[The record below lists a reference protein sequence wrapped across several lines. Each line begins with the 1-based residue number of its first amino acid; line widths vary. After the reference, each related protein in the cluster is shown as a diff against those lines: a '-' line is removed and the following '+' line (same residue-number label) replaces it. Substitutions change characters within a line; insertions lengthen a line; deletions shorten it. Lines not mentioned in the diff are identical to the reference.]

1 MLAVIEKQI
10 HENGLAA
17 ALDDRESSY
26 DPEPLEEFKTTVTS
40 LNVTFQ
46 QIGALL
52 RSIPTFKYDD
62 INFVPLFP
70 PEVHRAGRL
79 LPTSELVYLTNL
91 RSVVESLSYR
101 LTPIAVRRNF
111 ISRNSIPGAI
121 DVDLLLMNADEII
134 LQNYRAKQLGTDL
147 YGVKRW
153 IKAATDENGARDKWF
168 TSFKWGELDDRN
180 ESVLVSNE
188 AEWRREEFISQAEK
202 FLHELVQPQ
211 VAP

>member
-10 HENGLAA
+10 HENRLAA
-17 ALDDRESSY
+17 TLDDRESWY

-52 RSIPTFKYDD
+52 RIIPSFKYDD

-101 LTPIAVRRNF
+101 LTPIAEKSSSVKLRSSSMNLFSLRPM
-111 ISRNSIPGAI
+111 ITS
-121 DVDLLLMNADEII
+121 VDNVNLQRLLLLSIRTSI
-134 LQNYRAKQLGTDL
+134 L
-147 YGVKRW
+147 
-153 IKAATDENGARDKWF
+153 
-168 TSFKWGELDDRN
+168 
-180 ESVLVSNE
+180 
-188 AEWRREEFISQAEK
+188 
-202 FLHELVQPQ
+202 LVQSAVGVVLICSPLLSIL
-211 VAP
+211 VRS